1 MRISVKE
8 MQLLLREREFIFF
21 KVNETKGNGEKQK
34 HYKFSFMSSCILM
47 HEMLMTMMQG
57 WKR

>member
-1 MRISVKE
+1 MSVKE
-8 MQLLLREREFIFF
+8 MQLLLRERESLFFF
-21 KVNETKGNGEKQK
+21 KVNEIKGNGEKQK